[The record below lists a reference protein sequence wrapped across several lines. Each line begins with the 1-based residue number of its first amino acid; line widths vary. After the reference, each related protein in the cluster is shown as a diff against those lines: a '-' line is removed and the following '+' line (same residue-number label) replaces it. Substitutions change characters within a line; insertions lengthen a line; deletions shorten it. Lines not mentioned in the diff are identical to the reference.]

1 LILPFTTLAVV
12 ALFANSFRHEI
23 HPLMPWKCPA
33 CSTQIRHSDAEP
45 APRPGVIYRCP
56 VCRLELVVEKGTN
69 KLMVAPL
76 SDDRRSSD

>member
-1 LILPFTTLAVV
+1 VAVV
-12 ALFANSFRHEI
+12 ALIASLFRHKM

-56 VCRLELVVEKGTN
+56 VCRLELVVDERTN
-69 KLMVAPL
+69 KLTVAPI
-76 SDDRRSSD
+76 SDGRRSSD